1 MSVKEK
7 MRRKQ
12 RKFFIGGG
20 LVIAVILWVFW
31 SVGSDNI
38 TYYYTPTEILKTRD
52 SMVERRVRV
61 MGLVEDGS
69 IRWQPKTTQLAFRV
83 SDDDGTILSVTY
95 VGSKPDMFK
104 EGQGVVVEGR
114 MGADGVFNATTLM
127 VKHNESYKAAE
138 EAHDKGDYT
147 KTLIN

>member
-1 MSVKEK
+1 
-7 MRRKQ
+7 
-12 RKFFIGGG
+12 
-20 LVIAVILWVFW
+20 L
-31 SVGSDNI
+31 
-38 TYYYTPTEILKTRD
+38 
-52 SMVERRVRV
+52 
-61 MGLVEDGS
+61 
-69 IRWQPKTTQLAFRV
+69 RV
-83 SDDDGTILSVTY
+83 SDDAGTILSVTY

>member
-1 MSVKEK
+1 LSVKEK

-61 MGLVEDGS
+61 MGLVEGL
-69 IRWQPKTTQLAFRV
+69 R
-83 SDDDGTILSVTY
+83 
-95 VGSKPDMFK
+95 
-104 EGQGVVVEGR
+104 
-114 MGADGVFNATTLM
+114 
-127 VKHNESYKAAE
+127 
-138 EAHDKGDYT
+138 
-147 KTLIN
+147 